1 MASNILI
8 KRSTGST
15 APGSITFGELAI
27 TTGANGTQANAGDRL
42 FVGDNNGAAQI
53 VGGRYFMDM
62 LDHVHGTLTA
72 SSSVLVD
79 SNSKIDQWNVDDITL
94 DANVITTSTTDAD
107 LIFRANG
114 TGKLVIEDGQE
125 LEFGT
130 TGDVELSFND
140 SDAVLDI
147 KRVAGTPDLRIAD
160 DMKLNFG
167 NTKDASIR
175 YDETTSDK
183 IQVEGADWNYA
194 TGVQVNYADT
204 TDASNVATA
213 SVSFAGGIGVAA
225 TAWIKDLKV
234 DDNTVIGT
242 ADTDTLEVN
251 ATTTFQNGVTFN
263 GTTNISGNTTQSG
276 SIEIDNLKLDGNVL
290 STINSIQELI
300 IDPFPAGG
308 DADGLVIIKGDLQI
322 DGTTTT
328 VNSASMSVND
338 PTIELGDPT
347 TPVTVKTLATFAG
360 NATVDVQVDAVE
372 QLSVGDSITG
382 TGIPGGTTISAINTG
397 SKTLTLSAAITADQ
411 VVGATLTTVRGA
423 DDAMDRGVKIHYNA
437 SGTNKFGFFGYD
449 RTGGADGLGA
459 WTFIEEAT
467 DTGTVF
473 GLAGANRGTV
483 LIGDLELDT
492 DLEVQFG
499 GTGASTFTT
508 NGIVFGNG
516 ASPMQVTAAAN
527 MASPGTGD
535 DATTSY
541 QVLTVTSAG
550 VPVWTNTLD
559 GGTF

>member
-8 KRSTGST
+8 KRSTGSV
-15 APGSITFGELAI
+15 APGTITYGEIALTI
-27 TTGANGTQANAGDRL
+27 GANGTQANAGDRL
-42 FVGDNNGAAQI
+42 FAGDNNGAAQV
-53 VGGRYFMDM
+53 VGGRYFTDM
-62 LDHVHGTLTA
+62 LDHVHGTVTA
-72 SSSVLVD
+72 SSAVIVD
-79 SNSKIDQWNVDDITL
+79 SNSKVDTWNVDDINL
-94 DANVITTSTTDAD
+94 NANVITTATTDAD

-130 TGDVELSFND
+130 TGDVELSYND

-167 NTKDASIR
+167 NTKDASIY
-175 YDETTSDK
+175 YDETTTDK
-183 IQVEGADWNYA
+183 IQIEGADWNFA
-194 TGVQVNYADT
+194 TGVILNVADT
-204 TDASNVATA
+204 TDASNVSTA
-213 SVSFAGGIGVAA
+213 STTFAGGIGVAA
-225 TAWIKDLKV
+225 TAWVKDLKV
-234 DDNTVIGT
+234 DDNTVLGT
-242 ADTDTLEVN
+242 ANTDTLEVN
-251 ATTTFQNGVTFN
+251 ATTTFQNQVTFN
-263 GTTNISGNTTQSG
+263 GLTNITGNTAQTGQ
-276 SIEIDNLKLDGNVL
+276 IEIDNLKLDGNTL

-300 IDPFPAGG
+300 IDPYPAGG

-360 NATVDVQVDAVE
+360 NATVAVQVDAVE
-372 QLSVGDSITG
+372 QLQAGDTITG
-382 TGIPGGTTISAINTG
+382 TGIPGGTTIASINAGT
-397 SKTLTLSAAITADQ
+397 KTLTLSAAITADQ
-411 VVGATLTTVRGA
+411 VVGATLVTVRGA
-423 DDAMDRGVKIHYNA
+423 DDAMDRGVKVHYNL

-449 RTGGADGLGA
+449 RTGGGDGAGA

-473 GLAGANRGTV
+473 GITGNRGTV
-483 LIGDLELDT
+483 VIGDLELDT
-492 DLEVQFG
+492 DLEVQYG
-499 GTGASTFTT
+499 GTGVSTFTQY
-508 NGIVFGNG
+508 GIPYGDAAN
-516 ASPMQVTAAAN
+516 PLQVTAAAN
-527 MASPGTGD
+527 MASPGTGN

-541 QVLTVTSAG
+541 QVLTVTSGG
-550 VPVWTNTLD
+550 VPVWTNTID

>member
-15 APGSITFGELAI
+15 APGTITFGELAI

-72 SSSVLVD
+72 SSAAIVD
-79 SNSKIDQWNVDDITL
+79 SNSKIDQWLVDDISL

-114 TGKLVIEDGQE
+114 TGKIVIEDGQE

-130 TGDVELSFND
+130 TGDLELSFND

-160 DMKLNFG
+160 DMKLIFG
-167 NTKDASIR
+167 TNKDASIV

-183 IQVEGADWNYA
+183 LKIDGADIEVG
-194 TGVQVNYADT
+194 TTSTSKVNFANT
-204 TDASNVATA
+204 TDASNVGDAGVT
-213 SVSFAGGIGVAA
+213 FAGGIGVAA
-225 TAWIKDLKV
+225 TAWIKDLRV
-234 DDNTVIGT
+234 DDNTVLGT
-242 ADTDTLEVN
+242 AAGDSLTVN

-263 GTTNISGNTTQSG
+263 GQTNISGSTQQTG
-276 SIEIDNLKLDGNVL
+276 DIQIDNLKLDGN
-290 STINSIQELI
+290 SITTINSVTELI
-300 IDPFPAGG
+300 LDPDPTTDAG
-308 DADGLVIIKGDLQI
+308 GLVIIKGDLQI

-347 TPVTVKTLATFAG
+347 TPVTLTASAAG
-360 NATVDVQVDAVE
+360 GQNQVVVDAVD
-372 QLSVGDSITG
+372 QLQVGDTVTSSV

-397 SKTLTLSAAITADQ
+397 TKTLTLSNNLSQTMADDS
-411 VVGATLTTVRGA
+411 VLVTVSGA
-423 DDAMDRGVKIHYNA
+423 DDQLDRGVKVHYN
-437 SGTNKFGFFGYD
+437 SGGTNQFGFFGYD
-449 RTGGADGLGA
+449 RTGGSDGAGA
-459 WTFIEEAT
+459 WTFIENAT
-467 DTGTVF
+467 DTNTVF
-473 GLAGANRGTV
+473 GVTGNRGTV
-483 LIGDLELDT
+483 VLGDLELDT
-492 DLEVQFG
+492 DLEVQYG
-499 GTGASTFTT
+499 GTGNATFTEK
-508 NGIVFGNG
+508 GIIYGNATG
-516 ASPMQVTAAAN
+516 ALQVTAAAN
-527 MASPGTGD
+527 MAAPGTGAD
-535 DATTSY
+535 VSTSF
-541 QVLTVTSAG
+541 QVLTVTATG
-550 VPVWTNTLD
+550 VPVWSDTID

>member
-8 KRSTGST
+8 KRSTGSV
-15 APGSITFGELAI
+15 APGTITYGEIALTI
-27 TTGANGTQANAGDRL
+27 GANGTQANAGDRL
-42 FVGDNNGAAQI
+42 FAGDNNGAAQV
-53 VGGRYFMDM
+53 VGGRYFTDM
-62 LDHVHGTLTA
+62 LDHVHGTVTA
-72 SSSVLVD
+72 SSAVIVD
-79 SNSKIDQWNVDDITL
+79 SNSKVDTWNVDDINL
-94 DANVITTSTTDAD
+94 NANVITTATTDAD

-130 TGDVELSFND
+130 TGDVELSYND

-167 NTKDASIR
+167 NTKDASIY
-175 YDETTSDK
+175 YDETTTDK
-183 IQVEGADWNYA
+183 IQIEGADWNFA
-194 TGVQVNYADT
+194 TGVILNVADT
-204 TDASNVATA
+204 TDASNVSTA
-213 SVSFAGGIGVAA
+213 STTFAGGIGVAA
-225 TAWIKDLKV
+225 TAWVKDLKV
-234 DDNTVIGT
+234 DDNTVLGT
-242 ADTDTLEVN
+242 ANTDTLEVN
-251 ATTTFQNGVTFN
+251 ATTTFQNQVTFN
-263 GTTNISGNTTQSG
+263 GLTNITGNTSQTGQ
-276 SIEIDNLKLDGNVL
+276 IEIDNLKLDGNTL

-300 IDPFPAGG
+300 IDPYPAGG

-372 QLSVGDSITG
+372 QLQAGDGITG
-382 TGIPGGTTISAINTG
+382 TGIPAGTTIASINVGT
-397 SKTLTLSAAITADQ
+397 KTLTLSAAITTDQ
-411 VVGATLTTVRGA
+411 VVGATLVTVRGA
-423 DDAMDRGVKIHYNA
+423 DDAMDRGVKVHYNL

-449 RTGGADGLGA
+449 RTGGGDGAGA

-473 GLAGANRGTV
+473 GITGNRGTV
-483 LIGDLELDT
+483 VIGDLELDT
-492 DLEVQFG
+492 DLEVQYG
-499 GTGASTFTT
+499 GTGVSTFTQY
-508 NGIVFGNG
+508 GIPYGDAAN
-516 ASPMQVTAAAN
+516 PLQVTAAAN
-527 MASPGTGD
+527 MASPGTGN

-541 QVLTVTSAG
+541 QVLTVTSGG
-550 VPVWTNTLD
+550 VPVWTNTID

>member
-15 APGSITFGELAI
+15 APGTITFGELAI

-62 LDHVHGTLTA
+62 LDHVQGTLTA

-79 SNSKIDQWNVDDITL
+79 SNSKIDTWNVDDITL

-147 KRVAGTPDLRIAD
+147 KRVGATTPDLRIAD

-183 IQVEGADWNYA
+183 IQVEGADWNYG
-194 TGVQVNYADT
+194 TGVLVNFADT

-213 SVSFAGGIGVAA
+213 GVTFAGGIGVAA
-225 TAWIKDLKV
+225 TAYIKDLNI
-234 DDNTVIGT
+234 DDNTTLGT
-242 ADTDTLEVN
+242 NSGDSLTVN
-251 ATTTFQNGVTFN
+251 ATTVFQNQVTFN
-263 GTTNISGNTTQSG
+263 GTTNIAGNTTQTG
-276 SIEIDNLKLDGNVL
+276 KIEIDNLKLDGNTL
-290 STINSIQELI
+290 STINSVQELI
-300 IDPFPAGG
+300 LDPDPTTDAG
-308 DADGLVIIKGDLQI
+308 GLVIIKGDLQI

-347 TPVTVKTLATFAG
+347 TPVTLTAEAAG
-360 NATVDVQVDAVE
+360 GQAIVVVDAID
-372 QLSVGDSITG
+372 QLQVGDAVTSSTA
-382 TGIPGGTTISAINTG
+382 GIPNSTVINAINTG
-397 SKTLTLSAAITADQ
+397 TKAVTLSNNLSQTMA
-411 VVGATLTTVRGA
+411 VGSVLVTVSGA
-423 DDAMDRGVKIHYNA
+423 DDQLDRGVKVHYNA

-449 RTGGADGLGA
+449 RTGGADGAGA
-459 WTFIEEAT
+459 WTFIEDAT
-467 DTGTVF
+467 DTNTVF
-473 GLAGANRGTV
+473 GVTGQRGTV
-483 LIGDLELDT
+483 LLGDLELDT
-492 DLEVQFG
+492 DLEVQYG
-499 GTGASTFTT
+499 GTGAGTFTT
-508 NGIVFGNG
+508 NGIVYG
-516 ASPMQVTAAAN
+516 AGTSPLQVTAEAN
-527 MASPGTGD
+527 MASPGTGAD
-535 DATTSY
+535 VSTSF
-541 QVLTVTSAG
+541 QVLTVTAAG
-550 VPVWTNTLD
+550 VPVWTDTID

>member
-27 TTGANGTQANAGDRL
+27 TTGANGNQANAGDRL

-62 LDHVHGTLTA
+62 LDHVHGTVTA
-72 SSSVLVD
+72 SSAAIVD
-79 SNSKIDQWNVDDITL
+79 SNSKVDQWLVDDISL
-94 DANVITTSTTDAD
+94 NANVITTSTTDAD

-130 TGDVELSFND
+130 TGDVEFSFND

-147 KRVAGTPDLRIAD
+147 KRVTGTPDLRIAD

-167 NTKDASIR
+167 NTKDAAIY

-183 IQVEGADWNYA
+183 IQVEGADWNYG
-194 TGVQVNYADT
+194 TGVQVNIADT

-213 SVSFAGGIGVAA
+213 AFTVAGGIGVAA
-225 TAWIKDLKV
+225 TAYIKDLNV
-234 DDNTVIGT
+234 DDNTTIGT
-242 ADTDTLEVN
+242 AAGDSLNVN

-263 GTTNISGNTTQSG
+263 GTTTISGTTSQTG

-290 STINSIQELI
+290 STINSVQVLI
-300 IDPFPAGG
+300 IDPDPRTDAGG
-308 DADGLVIIKGDLQI
+308 LGVIKGDLQI

-347 TPVTVKTLATFAG
+347 TPVTLTAEATGGQA
-360 NATVDVQVDAVE
+360 VVVVDAID
-372 QLSVGDSITG
+372 QLQVGDSVTSS
-382 TGIPGGTTISAINTG
+382 TAGIPNSTVINSINTG
-397 SKTLTLSAAITADQ
+397 TKAVTLSNNLSQTMAAGS
-411 VVGATLTTVRGA
+411 VLVTVTGA
-423 DDAMDRGVKIHYNA
+423 DDQLDRGVKVHYNA
-437 SGTNKFGFFGYD
+437 SGTNQFGFFGYD
-449 RTGGADGLGA
+449 RTGGADGAGA
-459 WTFIEEAT
+459 WTFIENAT
-467 DTGTVF
+467 DTNTVF
-473 GLAGANRGTV
+473 GVTGDRGTV
-483 LIGDLELDT
+483 VLGDLELDT

-499 GTGASTFTT
+499 GTGVSTFTS
-508 NGIVFGNG
+508 NGIVYGNAAG
-516 ASPMQVTAAAN
+516 ALQVTAAAN
-527 MASPGTGD
+527 MATPGSGD
-535 DATTSY
+535 DASTSF
-541 QVLTVTSAG
+541 QILTVTAAG
-550 VPVWTNTLD
+550 VPVWSDTID

>member
-15 APGSITFGELAI
+15 APGTITFGELAI

-72 SSSVLVD
+72 SSSVIVD
-79 SNSKIDQWNVDDITL
+79 SNSKIDTWNVDDITL

-147 KRVAGTPDLRIAD
+147 KRVGATTPDLRIAD

-183 IQVEGADWNYA
+183 IQVEGADWNYG
-194 TGVQVNYADT
+194 TGVQVNFADD
-204 TDASNVATA
+204 TDASNVDTA
-213 SVSFAGGIGVAA
+213 SVTFDGGVGIAK
-225 TAWIKDLKV
+225 TAYIKDLNV
-234 DDNTVIGT
+234 DDNATLGT
-242 ADTDTLEVN
+242 ASGDSLTVN
-251 ATTTFQNGVTFN
+251 STTTFQNGVTFN
-263 GTTNISGNTTQSG
+263 GTTTISGSTTQTG
-276 SIEIDNLKLDGNVL
+276 FIEIDNLKLDGNTL
-290 STINSIQELI
+290 STINSVQELI
-300 IDPFPAGG
+300 LDPDPTTDAG
-308 DADGLVIIKGDLQI
+308 GLVIIKGDLQI

-347 TPVTVKTLATFAG
+347 TPVTLTAEATGGQA
-360 NATVDVQVDAVE
+360 VVVVDAID
-372 QLSVGDSITG
+372 QLQVGDAVTSSTA
-382 TGIPGGTTISAINTG
+382 GIPNSTVINSINTG
-397 SKTLTLSAAITADQ
+397 TKAVTLSNNLSQTMA
-411 VVGATLTTVRGA
+411 VGSVLVTVSGA
-423 DDAMDRGVKIHYNA
+423 DDQLDRGVKIHYNA
-437 SGTNKFGFFGYD
+437 SGTNQFGFFGYD
-449 RTGGADGLGA
+449 RTGGADGAGA
-459 WTFIEEAT
+459 WTFIENAT
-467 DTGTVF
+467 DTNTVF
-473 GLAGANRGTV
+473 GVTGDRGTV
-483 LIGDLELDT
+483 VLGDLELDT
-492 DLEVQFG
+492 DLVVEYG
-499 GTGASTFTT
+499 GTGVSTFTT
-508 NGIVFGNG
+508 NGIVYGNG
-516 ASPMQVTAAAN
+516 TSPMQVTAAAN
-527 MASPGTGD
+527 MASPGTGSD
-535 DATTSY
+535 VSTSY
-541 QVLTVTSAG
+541 QVLTVTAAG
-550 VPVWTNTLD
+550 VPVWTDTID

>member
-1 MASNILI
+1 MASQILV

-15 APGSITFGELAI
+15 APGTITFGELALTI
-27 TTGANGTQANAGDRL
+27 GANGTQANAGDRL
-42 FVGDNNGAAQI
+42 FAGDNNGAAQV
-53 VGGRYFMDM
+53 VGGRYFTDM

-79 SNSKIDQWNVDDITL
+79 SNSKIDQWLVDDIEL
-94 DANVITTSTTDAD
+94 NANVITTSTTDAD
-107 LIFRANG
+107 LILRANG
-114 TGKLVIEDGQE
+114 TGKIVVEDGQE
-125 LEFGT
+125 VEFGT

-140 SDAVLDI
+140 SDAVLDV

-160 DMKLNFG
+160 DMKLHFG
-167 NTKDASIR
+167 NTKDASIY

-194 TGVQVNYADT
+194 TGVTASYADT
-204 TDASNVATA
+204 TDASNVAAA
-213 SVSFAGGIGVAA
+213 SVTFAGGIGISA
-225 TAWIKDLKV
+225 TTWTKDLKV
-234 DDNTVIGT
+234 DDNTTIGT
-242 ADTDTLEVN
+242 AAGDSLNVN

-263 GTTNISGNTTQSG
+263 GQTTIAG
-276 SIEIDNLKLDGNVL
+276 STSQTGQIEIDNLKLDGNTL

-308 DADGLVIIKGDLQI
+308 EADGLVIIKGDLQI

-328 VNSASMSVND
+328 VNSASLSVND

-382 TGIPGGTTISAINTG
+382 TGIPNGTTISAINTG

-527 MASPGTGD
+527 MASPGSGD

>member
-15 APGSITFGELAI
+15 APGTITFGELAI

-79 SNSKIDQWNVDDITL
+79 SNSKIDEWNVDDITL
-94 DANVITTSTTDAD
+94 NSNVITTSTTDAD

-130 TGDVELSFND
+130 TGDVELSYND

-147 KRVAGTPDLRIAD
+147 KRVTGTPDLRIAD

-183 IQVEGADWNYA
+183 IQVEGADWNYG
-194 TGVQVNYADT
+194 TGVQVNFADT

-213 SVSFAGGIGVAA
+213 GVTFAGGIGVAA
-225 TAWIKDLKV
+225 TAWIKDLQV
-234 DDNTVIGT
+234 DDNVTLGT
-242 ADTDTLEVN
+242 ASGDSLTVN
-251 ATTTFQNGVTFN
+251 STTTFQNGVTFN
-263 GTTNISGNTTQSG
+263 GTTTISGTTSQTG
-276 SIEIDNLKLDGNVL
+276 QIEIDNLRLDGNTL
-290 STINSIQELI
+290 STINSVQELI
-300 IDPFPAGG
+300 IDPDPTTDAGG
-308 DADGLVIIKGDLQI
+308 LVVIKGDLQI

-347 TPVTVKTLATFAG
+347 TPVTLTAEAAG
-360 NATVDVQVDAVE
+360 GQAIIVVDAVD
-372 QLSVGDSITG
+372 QLQVGDSVTSSVA
-382 TGIPGGTTISAINTG
+382 GIPSNTVINSINTG
-397 SKTLTLSAAITADQ
+397 TKAVTLSNNLSQTMA
-411 VVGATLTTVRGA
+411 VGSVLVTLSGA
-423 DDAMDRGVKIHYNA
+423 DDQLDRGVKIHYNS
-437 SGTNKFGFFGYD
+437 SGTNIFGFFGYD
-449 RTGGADGLGA
+449 RTGGADGTGA
-459 WTFIEEAT
+459 WTFIENAT
-467 DTGTVF
+467 DNNTVF
-473 GLAGANRGTV
+473 GVTGNRGTV
-483 LIGDLELDT
+483 VIGDLELDT
-492 DLEVQFG
+492 DLQVEFG
-499 GTGASTFTT
+499 GTGVSTFTT

-516 ASPMQVTAAAN
+516 TSPMSVTAAAN
-527 MASPGTGD
+527 MGAPGTGSD
-535 DATTSY
+535 VTTSY

-550 VPVWTNTLD
+550 VPVWTNTID